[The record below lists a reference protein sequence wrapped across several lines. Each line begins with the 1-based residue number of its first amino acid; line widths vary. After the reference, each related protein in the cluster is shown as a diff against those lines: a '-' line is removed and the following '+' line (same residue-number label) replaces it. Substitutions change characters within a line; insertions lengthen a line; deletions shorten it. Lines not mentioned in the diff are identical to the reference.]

1 MTKYQL
7 KEDVAIPVALERNS
21 LLIPTELAKLIG
33 LHEALVLQ
41 QMHYWMCKGAGKIV
55 DGIRWIWNSVA
66 DWLEQIPLTSWKL
79 RRAFERLE
87 HEFRLIKRSRLD
99 KRKWNQTT
107 YYTIDYERLKALQL
121 SICGIPQIELW
132 DTTNRFVTDHKSY
145 KEAETTTE
153 TTSKTTARTAAAIL
167 NFEEE
172 SRPRPLASLKEETEL
187 IGVELEV
194 TGLDESSAAMRP
206 DVENEK
212 LDLVDS
218 ALIALNPQLKRE
230 LMNYTLE
237 QVSSAVDHYRA
248 AKREKGERSNPAGW
262 LIECLRGQ
270 WWVGTTTDRQDT
282 KYQIAK
288 SWIDWAI
295 KQGLISSSTNDPRI
309 TLDSG
314 ENLYVAGRVNDYS
327 FQPWEEVASLY
338 PLPVI

>member
-7 KEDVAIPVALERNS
+7 KEDIAIPLALERNS
-21 LLIPTELAKLIG
+21 LLIPTELARLIG
-33 LHEALVLQ
+33 INEALILQ

-55 DGIRWIWNSVA
+55 DGIRWIWNSVT
-66 DWLEQIPLTSWKL
+66 DWLKQIPLTSWKL

-87 HEFRLIKRSRLD
+87 HEFGLIKRERLD
-99 KRKWNQTT
+99 KHKWNHTT
-107 YYTIDYERLKALQL
+107 YYTINYERLEALQL
-121 SICGIPQIELW
+121 SICGIPQIDLW

-172 SRPRPLASLKEETEL
+172 SRLRSHGKLKEEIESTN
-187 IGVELEV
+187 VELEV
-194 TGLDESSAAMRP
+194 TGLDESSAAP
-206 DVENEK
+206 PFDIENKK
-212 LDLVDS
+212 LDLVDG
-218 ALIALNPQLKRE
+218 AIGALNPQLRRE

-237 QVSSAVDHYRA
+237 QVTAAVDLYRA
-248 AKREKGERSNPAGW
+248 TKREKGERKNPAGW

-270 WWVGTTTDRQDT
+270 WWVGTEEVQDT

-309 TLDSG
+309 TGDSG

-327 FQPWEEVASLY
+327 FQPWEEVASLH